1 MNIVKESLAKLLATE
16 NLIVEH
22 RPVETAQFEVYS
34 RVLTLPTWEHECNDV
49 IDMFIAHEV
58 GHALYTPQDNDWLD
72 EVPQMFLNVTE
83 DIRIEKLIK
92 RRYEGLPKTFFKGY
106 AALDIDEFFGLTGKD
121 LSQLNLA
128 DKINLYYKIGN
139 YRDIPFTIEEK
150 AFLPKCD
157 ALETF
162 AEAVELALEIQAYC
176 KDQFD
181 KEQKEEAPQQDDALD
196 SKNPLEDLSTG
207 KSENNNSV
215 ESSDVPTEAGEE
227 EGQEEATDLQPID
240 ILKDKDAQPTDEQ
253 EEWHGNPSTQAGRQ
267 NGPSDITPQVST
279 AQAATESQKKFVN
292 KEAGENIYIE
302 VPKIPIKYNV
312 SNQEISDYL
321 SDHYAN
327 TEALRKQ
334 TNFADEYDLEQSK
347 WRLQDLDASDAAYKA
362 FKTSSN
368 KEVNYLVKEFEM
380 KKAADGYA
388 RATTS
393 RTGILD
399 TANLHTYKYNDD
411 LFKKITTIPDAKS
424 HGLIFNIDWS
434 GSMHHNI
441 LDTVKQTLTLVS
453 FCRKVGIDYDVY
465 LFTDAYHKHSR
476 SYHDL
481 CGQIEGHVILDNF
494 NMLNVL
500 TSKSNNRQHDR
511 QIQNLFR
518 IAYTIGYRSYIG
530 IPYRMNMGGT
540 PLNESLIAMNE
551 IIPAFKKRTGA
562 QKIHVVCLT
571 DGDGHPL
578 RAGKKYVCKHTNEE
592 EIFASHMGQGY
603 FLRDRK
609 TGKMYA
615 FEGGYYYSQTNQF
628 VHYLRDR
635 FPECSI
641 MNIRLLASGE
651 WHRFKQSCL
660 GNDYNEENVKR
671 ADQIWR
677 KTKTFICTASAW
689 SVQYGLAASALNSD
703 AEFEVAEDAT
713 KAQIKKA
720 FTKSLGGKKMNKK
733 ILSSFIA
740 QIA

>member
-1 MNIVKESLAKLLATE
+1 MSIQQEIKSQLAKLLATE
-16 NLIVEH
+16 DLIVEH
-22 RPVETAQFEVYS
+22 KQVETASFNVETRVLVLPLWEKASSEVY
-34 RVLTLPTWEHECNDV
+34 
-49 IDMFIAHEV
+49 DMLVAHEV
-58 GHALYTPQDNDWLD
+58 GHALFTPCDDWF
-72 EVPQMFLNVTE
+72 ERYPEIPPSFVNIVE
-83 DIRIEKLIK
+83 DARIEKLMK
-92 RRYEGLPKTFFKGY
+92 RKYAGLPKTFFTGY
-106 AALDIDEFFGLTGKD
+106 KELQGMDFFKLSDIDVNKMGI
-121 LSQLNLA
+121 A
-128 DKINLYYKIGN
+128 DRINLYFKVGN
-139 YRDIPFTIEEK
+139 FIDIDFTDYEK
-150 AFLPKCD
+150 TLVSMVKSA
-157 ALETF
+157 ETF
-162 AEAVELALEIQAYC
+162 DEVLEYSLVIWEYAKEEL
-176 KDQFD
+176 
-181 KEQKEEAPQQDDALD
+181 EQK
-196 SKNPLEDLSTG
+196 K
-207 KSENNNSV
+207 K
-215 ESSDVPTEAGEE
+215 
-227 EGQEEATDLQPID
+227 
-240 ILKDKDAQPTDEQ
+240 EQ
-253 EEWHGNPSTQAGRQ
+253 EEIEEMKAKLEMEDGDGDNEQEYQTTTQGDEGDSEKSDKEDGEDDDGLDYEDEVYSKGGGITLGDEPKAETVENLEESLKDLVNQAGRETLYVEKP
-267 NGPSDITPQVST
+267 NDLDLDKVIIPNWFIHKNIDF
-279 AQAATESQKKFVN
+279 EWR
-292 KEAGENIYIE
+292 ENT
-302 VPKIPIKYNV
+302 
-312 SNQEISDYL
+312 L
-321 SDHYAN
+321 SDFLNADN
-327 TEALRKQ
+327 EFDEFRKS
-334 TNFADEYDLEQSK
+334 A
-347 WRLQDLDASDAAYKA
+347 R
-362 FKTSSN
+362 

-393 RTGILD
+393 RTGVLD

-441 LDTVKQTLTLVS
+441 LDTIKQTLTLVS

-465 LFTDAYHKHSR
+465 LFTDAYHKHST

-511 QIQNLFR
+511 QALNLFR
-518 IAYTIGYRSYIG
+518 IAYTIVFRSYIG
-530 IPYRMNMGGT
+530 IPYTMNMGGT
-540 PLNESLIAMNE
+540 PLNESLLAMNE
-551 IIPAFKKRTGA
+551 LIPSFKKRTGA

-578 RAGKKYVCKHTNEE
+578 RAGRKMQGRGYDADEVY
-592 EIFASHMGQGY
+592 ASHMGAGY

-615 FEGGYYYSQTNQF
+615 FEGGYYYSQTNQY

-660 GNDYNEENVKR
+660 GHEYNEENVKL
-671 ADQIWR
+671 ADAQWR

-689 SVQYGLAASALNSD
+689 SVQYGLAASALKND

-720 FTKSLGGKKMNKK
+720 FTKSLGSKKMNKK